1 MSNDTLGLFSVQ
13 RLSPSQALGLQ
24 FASGRGMKFLK
35 LYLVGYFVLLIGAGL
50 ALWQAGI
57 LDDIPGIWLTIGLI
71 IAVGFGIMLAVAS
84 SPRAVTTT
92 TTRDV

>member
-1 MSNDTLGLFSVQ
+1 MS
-13 RLSPSQALGLQ
+13 
-24 FASGRGMKFLK
+24 MKFLK

-50 ALWQAGI
+50 ALWQAGV
-57 LDDIPGIWLTIGLI
+57 LDNISGIWLGIGLI
-71 IAVGFGIMLAVAS
+71 VAVGFGIMLAVAS

>member
-1 MSNDTLGLFSVQ
+1 
-13 RLSPSQALGLQ
+13 
-24 FASGRGMKFLK
+24 MKFLK

-50 ALWQAGI
+50 ALWQAGV
-57 LDDIPGIWLTIGLI
+57 LDDIPGIWLAIGLI
-71 IAVGFGIMLAVAS
+71 VAVGFGIMLAVAS

>member
-1 MSNDTLGLFSVQ
+1 
-13 RLSPSQALGLQ
+13 
-24 FASGRGMKFLK
+24 MKYLK

-57 LDDIPGIWLTIGLI
+57 LDDIPGMWLTIGII

-84 SPRAVTTT
+84 TPRAVTTT

>member
-1 MSNDTLGLFSVQ
+1 M
-13 RLSPSQALGLQ
+13 
-24 FASGRGMKFLK
+24 GMKYLK
-35 LYLVGYFVLLIGAGL
+35 LYLVGYFVLLVGAGL
-50 ALWQAGI
+50 ALWQAGV
-57 LDDIPGIWLTIGLI
+57 LDDIPGIWLAIGII